1 MFVQLKLKKSLLG
14 AFAMLVLITAC
25 EEEVKEK
32 KVEAKKT
39 KTVFTNSCE
48 PNQVWTGEETISKNT
63 VKRSGNCSSKMDK
76 DVEFGMG
83 LRKRSDEISEAP
95 PKKIIA
101 GLWINCPDSLIDAK
115 IVLSVD
121 DEKGNIFWSGFPIN
135 KSVKKTNEWVYIEN
149 TIDFPLALN
158 PKNYIS
164 VYVWNPKK
172 ELFYIDDWK
181 IEFSN

>member
-1 MFVQLKLKKSLLG
+1 MQLKVNESLL
-14 AFAMLVLITAC
+14 AVFVVLALNTSC
-25 EEEVKEK
+25 DEEIKEE
-32 KVEAKKT
+32 KVEVIKT
-39 KTVFTNSCE
+39 KIVFANNCE
-48 PNQVWTGEETISKNT
+48 PNQIWTGEATISKNA
-63 VKRSGNCSSKMDK
+63 VKRSGDYSSKMDK

-83 LRKRSDEISEAP
+83 LRKRCDEISEVP

-101 GLWINCPDSLIDAK
+101 GLWINCPDSLSGAQ
-115 IVLSVD
+115 IVISVD
-121 DEKGNIFWSGFPIN
+121 DENGNLFWSGFPIN
-135 KSVKKTNEWVYIEN
+135 KSVKKTNEWVYLEN

-164 VYVWNPKK
+164 VYVWNPSK

>member
-1 MFVQLKLKKSLLG
+1 MFMQLNVNKSLIG
-14 AFAMLVLITAC
+14 AFAVLVLITAC

-32 KVEAKKT
+32 KVEVIKT
-39 KTVFTNSCE
+39 KKVFTNSCE

-63 VKRSGNCSSKMDK
+63 VKRSGDFSSKMNK

-83 LRKRSDEISEAP
+83 LRKRCDEISKFP

-101 GLWINCPDSLIDAK
+101 GLWINCPDSLLDAK
-115 IVLSVD
+115 IVVSVD

-135 KSVKKTNEWVYIEN
+135 KSVKKTNEWVYLEN

-172 ELFYIDDWK
+172 ELFYVDDWK